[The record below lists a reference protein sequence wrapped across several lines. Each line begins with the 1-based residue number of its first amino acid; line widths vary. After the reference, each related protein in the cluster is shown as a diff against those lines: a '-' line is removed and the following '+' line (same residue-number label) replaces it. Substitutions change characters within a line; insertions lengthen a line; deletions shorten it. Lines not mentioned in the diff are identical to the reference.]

1 MLVLLFIVGALIA
14 LVVVGLAVLP
24 MFIDEQAI
32 INLAQQQVRETTGG
46 ELVIEGN
53 VDLALFPE
61 LKINLG
67 STTIDL
73 PPQTEGGSRLVI
85 TAQEVDVGLSV
96 LAIASGADEVG
107 DVHLSGADVK
117 VLDSQGMLQTQLTVT
132 DLVAQGLNIAGQ
144 PIGLNG
150 ALAIAPDPQSQPIQI
165 RFNGAI
171 RIPSTLDRVTLD
183 GLNTEIIGA
192 LSEPVQT
199 ELSGSANLSPLSADL
214 KLNVDSPGG
223 LIDAD
228 LNYNVAAS
236 PQIDL
241 NFRSERLDLDRIQPA
256 NQNDNADNTASS
268 SSAAVTA
275 NTPASPAPAPPPL
288 PLPVGPLKDL
298 DMQLTISAGSLISAG
313 QTVTN
318 AQLLL
323 RVVDGISDLKYL
335 RGTLHEGQLDTRLT
349 VDVRKPVAR
358 ISLTGGLKG
367 VELNSLLTS
376 LDKPDTAAG
385 HVDMDWTIDT
395 AGSSAQALQ
404 EGLDGVLNVNG
415 RNAEITSVSAQTL
428 MCTAVA
434 QIQQTTLTQSF
445 PETTEV
451 STLDMKVVFADGQ
464 ARLAPLSLGT
474 PGVAISGVGTAS
486 LASLDFAATLKAQ
499 INEELEAIDPACRID
514 DRYTGLDL
522 PVNCAGNLADEAGNL
537 CGVDIEAIATQLLER
552 EARSKFEKEAE
563 KLGEKASSALKKL
576 FGN

>member
-73 PPQTEGGSRLVI
+73 PPQTEGASRLVI

-165 RFNGAI
+165 RFNGAV

-256 NQNDNADNTASS
+256 NQNDNAGNTESS

-275 NTPASPAPAPPPL
+275 NTPASPAPPPL

-298 DMQLTISAGSLISAG
+298 DMQLAISAGSLISAG

-349 VDVRKPVAR
+349 VDVRKPVAQV
-358 ISLTGGLKG
+358 SLTGGLKG

-537 CGVDIEAIATQLLER
+537 CRVDIEAIATQLLER

>member
-1 MLVLLFIVGALIA
+1 MLVLLYIVGALIA

-73 PPQTEGGSRLVI
+73 PPQTEGASRLLI

-165 RFNGAI
+165 RFNGAV

-256 NQNDNADNTASS
+256 NQNDNAGNTESS

-275 NTPASPAPAPPPL
+275 NTPASPAPPPL

-298 DMQLTISAGSLISAG
+298 DMQLAISAGSLISAG

-349 VDVRKPVAR
+349 VDVRKPVAQV
-358 ISLTGGLKG
+358 SLTGGLKG

-395 AGSSAQALQ
+395 AGASAQALQ

-537 CGVDIEAIATQLLER
+537 CRVDIEAIATQLLER

>member
-223 LIDAD
+223 IIDAD

-358 ISLTGGLKG
+358 VSLTGGLKG

-395 AGSSAQALQ
+395 AGASAQALQ

-537 CGVDIEAIATQLLER
+537 CRVDIEAIATQLLER

>member
-73 PPQTEGGSRLVI
+73 PPQTEGASRLVI

-358 ISLTGGLKG
+358 VSLTGGLKG

-395 AGSSAQALQ
+395 AGASAQALQ

-537 CGVDIEAIATQLLER
+537 CRVDIEAIATQLLER

>member
-1 MLVLLFIVGALIA
+1 MLVLLYIVGALIA

-73 PPQTEGGSRLVI
+73 PPQTEGASRLVI

-117 VLDSQGMLQTQLTVT
+117 VLDSQGMLQTQLTVS

-165 RFNGAI
+165 RFNGAV

-214 KLNVDSPGG
+214 KLNFDSPGG

-275 NTPASPAPAPPPL
+275 NTPASPAPPPL

-298 DMQLTISAGSLISAG
+298 DMQLAISAGSLISAG

-349 VDVRKPVAR
+349 VDVRKPVAQV
-358 ISLTGGLKG
+358 SLTGGLKG

-537 CGVDIEAIATQLLER
+537 CRVDIEAIATQLLER

>member
-73 PPQTEGGSRLVI
+73 PPQTEGASRLVI

-171 RIPSTLDRVTLD
+171 RIPRTLDRVTLD

-214 KLNVDSPGG
+214 TLNVDSPGG
-223 LIDAD
+223 IIDAD

-275 NTPASPAPAPPPL
+275 NTPASPAPPPL

-349 VDVRKPVAR
+349 VDVRKPVAQV
-358 ISLTGGLKG
+358 SLTGGLKG

-537 CGVDIEAIATQLLER
+537 CRVDIEAIATQLLER

>member
-73 PPQTEGGSRLVI
+73 PPQTEGASRLVI

-165 RFNGAI
+165 RFNGAV

-256 NQNDNADNTASS
+256 NQNDNAGNTESS

-275 NTPASPAPAPPPL
+275 NTPASPAPPPL

-298 DMQLTISAGSLISAG
+298 DMQLAISAGSLISAG

-349 VDVRKPVAR
+349 VDVRKPVAQV
-358 ISLTGGLKG
+358 SLTGGLKG

-395 AGSSAQALQ
+395 AGASAQALQ

-537 CGVDIEAIATQLLER
+537 CRVDIEAIATQLLER

>member
-223 LIDAD
+223 IIDAD

-275 NTPASPAPAPPPL
+275 NTPASPAPPPL

-358 ISLTGGLKG
+358 VSLTGGLKG

-537 CGVDIEAIATQLLER
+537 CRVDIEAIATQLLER

>member
-223 LIDAD
+223 IIDAD

-358 ISLTGGLKG
+358 VSLTGGLKG

-537 CGVDIEAIATQLLER
+537 CRVDIEAIATQLLER

>member
-223 LIDAD
+223 IIDAD

-537 CGVDIEAIATQLLER
+537 CRVDIEAIATQLLER

-563 KLGEKASSALKKL
+563 KLGKKASSALKKL

>member
-73 PPQTEGGSRLVI
+73 PPQTEGASRLVI

-165 RFNGAI
+165 RFNGAV

-256 NQNDNADNTASS
+256 NQNDNAGNTASS

-275 NTPASPAPAPPPL
+275 NTPASPAPPPL

-298 DMQLTISAGSLISAG
+298 DMQLAISAGSLISAG

-358 ISLTGGLKG
+358 VSLTGGLKG

-395 AGSSAQALQ
+395 AGASAQALQ

-537 CGVDIEAIATQLLER
+537 CRVDIEAIATQLLER

>member
-256 NQNDNADNTASS
+256 NQNDNAGNTESS

-275 NTPASPAPAPPPL
+275 NTPASPAPPPL

-349 VDVRKPVAR
+349 VDVRKPVAQV
-358 ISLTGGLKG
+358 SLTGGLKG

-537 CGVDIEAIATQLLER
+537 CRVDIEAIATQLLER

>member
-32 INLAQQQVRETTGG
+32 INLAQQQVREATGG

-73 PPQTEGGSRLVI
+73 PPQMEGGSRLVI

-223 LIDAD
+223 IIDAD

-275 NTPASPAPAPPPL
+275 NTPASPAPPPL

-358 ISLTGGLKG
+358 VSLTGGLKG

-445 PETTEV
+445 PEITEV

-537 CGVDIEAIATQLLER
+537 CRVDIEAIATQLLER

>member
-165 RFNGAI
+165 RFNGAV

-275 NTPASPAPAPPPL
+275 NTPASPAPPPL

-358 ISLTGGLKG
+358 VSLTGGLKG

-395 AGSSAQALQ
+395 AGASAQALQ

-537 CGVDIEAIATQLLER
+537 CRVDIEAIATQLLER

>member
-165 RFNGAI
+165 RFNGAV

-275 NTPASPAPAPPPL
+275 NTPASPAPPPL

-349 VDVRKPVAR
+349 VDVRKPVAQV
-358 ISLTGGLKG
+358 SLTGGLKG

-395 AGSSAQALQ
+395 AGASAQALQ

-537 CGVDIEAIATQLLER
+537 CRVDIEAIATQLLER

>member
-1 MLVLLFIVGALIA
+1 MLVLLYIVGALIA

-73 PPQTEGGSRLVI
+73 PPQTEGASRLVI

-165 RFNGAI
+165 RFNGAV

-256 NQNDNADNTASS
+256 NQNDNAGNTESS

-275 NTPASPAPAPPPL
+275 NTPASPAPPPL

-298 DMQLTISAGSLISAG
+298 DMQLAISAGSLISAG

-358 ISLTGGLKG
+358 VSLTGGLKG

-395 AGSSAQALQ
+395 TGASAQALQ

-537 CGVDIEAIATQLLER
+537 CRVDIEAIATQLLER

>member
-73 PPQTEGGSRLVI
+73 PPQTEGASRLVI

-165 RFNGAI
+165 RFNGAV

-298 DMQLTISAGSLISAG
+298 DMQLTISAGSLIS

-358 ISLTGGLKG
+358 VSLTGGLKG

-395 AGSSAQALQ
+395 AGASAQALQ

-537 CGVDIEAIATQLLER
+537 CRVDIEAIATQLLER

>member
-73 PPQTEGGSRLVI
+73 PPQTEGASRLVI

-150 ALAIAPDPQSQPIQI
+150 ALAIAADPQSQPIQI
-165 RFNGAI
+165 RFNGAV

-256 NQNDNADNTASS
+256 NQNDNAGNTESS

-275 NTPASPAPAPPPL
+275 NTPASPAPPPL

-298 DMQLTISAGSLISAG
+298 DMQLAISAGSLISAG

-349 VDVRKPVAR
+349 VDVRKPVAQV
-358 ISLTGGLKG
+358 SLTGGLKG

-395 AGSSAQALQ
+395 AGASAQALQ

-537 CGVDIEAIATQLLER
+537 CRVDIEAIATQLLER

>member
-275 NTPASPAPAPPPL
+275 NTPASPAPPPL

-358 ISLTGGLKG
+358 VSLTGGLKG

-537 CGVDIEAIATQLLER
+537 CRVDIEAIATQLLER

>member
-1 MLVLLFIVGALIA
+1 MLVLLFIIGALIA

-73 PPQTEGGSRLVI
+73 PPQTEGASRLVI

-165 RFNGAI
+165 RFNGAV

-358 ISLTGGLKG
+358 VSLTGGLKG

-537 CGVDIEAIATQLLER
+537 CRVDIEAIATQLLER

>member
-73 PPQTEGGSRLVI
+73 PPQTEGASRLVI

-223 LIDAD
+223 IIDAD

-275 NTPASPAPAPPPL
+275 NTPASPAPPPL

-358 ISLTGGLKG
+358 VSLTGGLKG

-395 AGSSAQALQ
+395 AGASAQALQ

-537 CGVDIEAIATQLLER
+537 CRVDIEAIATQLLER

>member
-73 PPQTEGGSRLVI
+73 PPQTEGASRLVI

-165 RFNGAI
+165 RFNGAV

-256 NQNDNADNTASS
+256 NQNDNAGNTESS

-275 NTPASPAPAPPPL
+275 NTPASPAPPPL

-298 DMQLTISAGSLISAG
+298 DMQLAISAGSLISAG

-358 ISLTGGLKG
+358 VSLTGGLKG

-395 AGSSAQALQ
+395 AGASAQALQ

-537 CGVDIEAIATQLLER
+537 CRVDIEAIATQLLER

>member
-73 PPQTEGGSRLVI
+73 PPQTEGASRLVI

-165 RFNGAI
+165 RFNGAV

-256 NQNDNADNTASS
+256 NQNDNAGNTESS

-275 NTPASPAPAPPPL
+275 NTPASPAPPPL

-298 DMQLTISAGSLISAG
+298 DMQLAISAGSLISAG

-323 RVVDGISDLKYL
+323 RVADGISDLKYL

-358 ISLTGGLKG
+358 VSLTGGLKG

-395 AGSSAQALQ
+395 AGASAQALQ

-537 CGVDIEAIATQLLER
+537 CRVDIEAIATQLLER

>member
-73 PPQTEGGSRLVI
+73 PPQTEGASRLVI

-275 NTPASPAPAPPPL
+275 NTPASPAPPPL

-358 ISLTGGLKG
+358 VSLTGGLKG

-395 AGSSAQALQ
+395 AGASAQALQ

-537 CGVDIEAIATQLLER
+537 CRVDIEAIATQLLER

>member
-434 QIQQTTLTQSF
+434 QIQQTALTQSF

>member
-1 MLVLLFIVGALIA
+1 MLVLLYIVGALIA

-73 PPQTEGGSRLVI
+73 PPQTEGASRLVI

-165 RFNGAI
+165 RFNGAV

-256 NQNDNADNTASS
+256 NQNDNAGNTESS

-275 NTPASPAPAPPPL
+275 NTPASPAPPPL

-298 DMQLTISAGSLISAG
+298 DMQLAISAGSLISAG

-358 ISLTGGLKG
+358 VSLTGGLKG

-395 AGSSAQALQ
+395 AGASAQALQ

-537 CGVDIEAIATQLLER
+537 CRVDIEAIATQLLER

>member
-73 PPQTEGGSRLVI
+73 PPQTEGASRLVI

-165 RFNGAI
+165 RFNGAV

-275 NTPASPAPAPPPL
+275 NTPASPAPPPL

-298 DMQLTISAGSLISAG
+298 DMQLAISAGSLISAG

-349 VDVRKPVAR
+349 VDVRKPVAQV
-358 ISLTGGLKG
+358 SLTGGLKG

-395 AGSSAQALQ
+395 AGASAQALQ

-464 ARLAPLSLGT
+464 ARLEPLSLGT

-537 CGVDIEAIATQLLER
+537 CRVDIEAIATQLLER

>member
-73 PPQTEGGSRLVI
+73 PPQTEGASRLVI

-256 NQNDNADNTASS
+256 NQNDNAGNTESS

-275 NTPASPAPAPPPL
+275 NTPASPAPPPL

-298 DMQLTISAGSLISAG
+298 DMQLAISAGSLISAG

-358 ISLTGGLKG
+358 VSLTGGLKG

-395 AGSSAQALQ
+395 AGASAQALQ

-537 CGVDIEAIATQLLER
+537 CRVDIEAIATQLLER

>member
-223 LIDAD
+223 IIDAD

-275 NTPASPAPAPPPL
+275 NTPASPA
-288 PLPVGPLKDL
+288 
-298 DMQLTISAGSLISAG
+298 
-313 QTVTN
+313 
-318 AQLLL
+318 
-323 RVVDGISDLKYL
+323 
-335 RGTLHEGQLDTRLT
+335 
-349 VDVRKPVAR
+349 
-358 ISLTGGLKG
+358 
-367 VELNSLLTS
+367 
-376 LDKPDTAAG
+376 
-385 HVDMDWTIDT
+385 
-395 AGSSAQALQ
+395 
-404 EGLDGVLNVNG
+404 
-415 RNAEITSVSAQTL
+415 
-428 MCTAVA
+428 
-434 QIQQTTLTQSF
+434 
-445 PETTEV
+445 
-451 STLDMKVVFADGQ
+451 
-464 ARLAPLSLGT
+464 
-474 PGVAISGVGTAS
+474 
-486 LASLDFAATLKAQ
+486 
-499 INEELEAIDPACRID
+499 
-514 DRYTGLDL
+514 
-522 PVNCAGNLADEAGNL
+522 
-537 CGVDIEAIATQLLER
+537 
-552 EARSKFEKEAE
+552 
-563 KLGEKASSALKKL
+563 
-576 FGN
+576 

>member
-107 DVHLSGADVK
+107 AVHLSGADVK

-165 RFNGAI
+165 RFNGAV

-223 LIDAD
+223 IIDAD

-275 NTPASPAPAPPPL
+275 NTPASPAPPPL

-358 ISLTGGLKG
+358 VSLTGGLKG

-537 CGVDIEAIATQLLER
+537 CRVDIEAIATQLLER

>member
-73 PPQTEGGSRLVI
+73 PPQTEGASRLVI

-165 RFNGAI
+165 RFNGAV

-192 LSEPVQT
+192 LSESVQT

-275 NTPASPAPAPPPL
+275 NTPASPAPPPL

-298 DMQLTISAGSLISAG
+298 DMQLAISAGSLISAG

-358 ISLTGGLKG
+358 VSLTGGLKG

-537 CGVDIEAIATQLLER
+537 CRVDIEAIATQLLER